1 MPNTMMKG
9 GELGFSKPLGGSDS
23 LETWG
28 LQGGVAV
35 EGWCRL
41 TPCILFQC
49 LRGLWD
55 SAFTLMS
62 WP

>member
-9 GELGFSKPLGGSDS
+9 SELSFSEPLGGTDS
-23 LETWG
+23 LGAWR

-41 TPCILFQC
+41 VPHILSQC